1 MFEWLLRVSQGV
13 SGRVGR
19 EKHHGPGTRL
29 STSLLWEALP
39 LCLPFQG
46 QEDMTQPWHVVLVGR
61 TVTPHPPLNERG
73 EKERDLTLRSYTGD
87 NFFVVV
93 LIINRVPCFISSVYW
108 TTSLIDQHGQ
118 LEWQTLATGNSGCLF
133 LFGTLVPTG
142 SPPLQ
147 DGIRSSEPQFE
158 MSFITCYN

>member
-29 STSLLWEALP
+29 STSLPWEALP

-61 TVTPHPPLNERG
+61 TVTPHPPLKERG

-108 TTSLIDQHGQ
+108 TTSLIDRHGQ
-118 LEWQTLATGNSGCLF
+118 LEWQTLATG
-133 LFGTLVPTG
+133 GTLVV
-142 SPPLQ
+142 SS
-147 DGIRSSEPQFE
+147 SSELLSPQAPHLCK
-158 MSFITCYN
+158 MGYALQNHSLKCLS